1 MFKMFPGQQ
10 AQPLRRILCLGSHC
24 DDIEIGCGGSLL
36 RLLGENPSIEVM
48 WVVFSSTPVRK
59 REARRAAD
67 YFLKSTK
74 KKKIVIRNFPDRF
87 FPSSQMEIKREFDA
101 LKKKFDPDLI
111 FTHCRQDLHQDHRV
125 ISELTWNT
133 FRNHLIL
140 EYEIPKYDADLGAPN
155 VLIGLDR
162 SICEEKSKYVLD
174 AFASQCDK
182 PWFTKDTFLGL
193 ARLRGVEANCPGNFA
208 EGFYC
213 RKLVL

>member
-1 MFKMFPGQQ
+1 MFNLFPGKES
-10 AQPLRRILCLGSHC
+10 QPLRRILCLGSHC

-36 RLLGENPSIEVM
+36 RLLGESPSTEVM
-48 WVVFSSTPVRK
+48 WVVFSSTPIRRK
-59 REARRAAD
+59 EARRAAGH
-67 YFLKSTK
+67 FLKSAK
-74 KKKIVIRNFPDRF
+74 KHQVIIRNFPDRF
-87 FPSSQMEIKREFDA
+87 FPSAQLQIKREFDA

-111 FTHCRQDLHQDHRV
+111 FTHCRHDLHQDHRI
-125 ISELTWNT
+125 ISELAWNT

-162 SICEEKSKYVLD
+162 AICDQKSRYIVE
-174 AFASQCDK
+174 AFASQHEK
-182 PWFTKDTFLGL
+182 SWFTKETFMGL
-193 ARLRGVEANCPGNFA
+193 ARLRGVEANCPGGFA